1 MKSIL
6 LFMLLI
12 CFLSGSSM
20 DQNTSRM
27 CSEIINEIN
36 FLKNEKLKN
45 TSSKIVTI
53 IFTGGYG
60 YGLSNDEIDMKI
72 RVLQLKLLNCQ

>member
-12 CFLSGSSM
+12 CFLNGSSM
-20 DQNTSRM
+20 DQNTSRI
-27 CSEIINEIN
+27 CSEIINEIDL
-36 FLKNEKLKN
+36 LKNEKLKN

-53 IFTGGYG
+53 IFSGSYG

>member
-6 LFMLLI
+6 FVLLI
-12 CFLSGSSM
+12 CSVYGSPM
-20 DQNTSRM
+20 DQNTSRI
-27 CSEIINEIN
+27 CSEIINEIDL
-36 FLKNEKLKN
+36 LKNEKLKN

-53 IFTGGYG
+53 IFAGRYG